1 MRKLY
6 RFFLPTL
13 KYANCLVTNVFLMP
27 KKISVSFKAWSKLA
41 DKQKILRIHY
51 VLYSLNC
58 ISIYYP
64 SYLQIFSHENDTSQ
78 TFFWIFYIYSIIFW
92 INKQSMK
99 QSNRLNK
106 GTFHFSNFFWLN
118 FVKNGCPTV
127 HLTMDRFLLCIP
139 QQSVCENWVLAAA
152 LYVWGTVLQT
162 DKSGHFQGYFIQQL
176 NPLSDN
182 SDLRSNQWFA
192 VTPLVWGH
200 HTTTGIR

>member
-1 MRKLY
+1 MKQIGRQAENFKNSLCSVFFKLH
-6 RFFLPTL
+6 
-13 KYANCLVTNVFLMP
+13 K
-27 KKISVSFKAWSKLA
+27 
-41 DKQKILRIHY
+41 
-51 VLYSLNC
+51 
-58 ISIYYP
+58 YYP
-64 SYLQIFSHENDTSQ
+64 SYLQIFSHENDTSK

-106 GTFHFSNFFWLN
+106 CTFHFSHFFGWTLL
-118 FVKNGCPTV
+118 KTV
-127 HLTMDRFLLCIP
+127 APLCI
-139 QQSVCENWVLAAA
+139 SLWTDFSCAFLSSLCENWVLAAA

-162 DKSGHFQGYFIQQL
+162 DKSGHFQGYFIQQH

>member
-1 MRKLY
+1 
-6 RFFLPTL
+6 
-13 KYANCLVTNVFLMP
+13 MP
-27 KKISVSFKAWSKLA
+27 KKNQCVFQSMKQIGRQAENFKNSLCSVFFKLHRYSFRFANIHSWKCSIKTL
-41 DKQKILRIHY
+41 DLLYFTIL
-51 VLYSLNC
+51 
-58 ISIYYP
+58 
-64 SYLQIFSHENDTSQ
+64 
-78 TFFWIFYIYSIIFW
+78 W
-92 INKQSMK
+92 INKQAWN
-99 QSNRLNK
+99 NRTDYIK
-106 GTFHFSNFFWLN
+106 ERFFTFRIFWLN

-162 DKSGHFQGYFIQQL
+162 DKSGHFQGYFIQQH